1 MPANGFSIGRDIVLD
16 IITPTGVLRP
26 KIRTGFNSKME
37 TTALMVRG
45 MDGVMLFDELPA
57 GWSGGFDLDRADS
70 TLDDYFAARESDY
83 YGGIASPTISITETI
98 SEVSGSISQFRYT
111 GVALKFE
118 DAGNKGA
125 DKTVGQKVSFKAA
138 RRIKIS

>member
-57 GWSGGFDLDRADS
+57 GWSGGFDL
-70 TLDDYFAARESDY
+70 DYFAARESDY

>member
-1 MPANGFSIGRDIVLD
+1 MPGNGFSIGKDVVLD

-26 KIRTGFNSKME
+26 KIRTGFSSKME
-37 TTALMVRG
+37 TTSLMVRG

-57 GWSGGFDLDRADS
+57 GWTGSFDLDRADS
-70 TLDDYFAARESDY
+70 TLDDFFAQRESDY
-83 YGGIASPTISITETI
+83 YGGLTSPIVTITETI
-98 SEVSGSISQFRYT
+98 SEVSGAISQYRYT

-125 DKTVGQKVSFKAA
+125 DKVISQKISFKAA

>member
-1 MPANGFSIGRDIVLD
+1 
-16 IITPTGVLRP
+16 
-26 KIRTGFNSKME
+26 
-37 TTALMVRG
+37 
-45 MDGVMLFDELPA
+45 MLFDELPA